1 MPPWRAVRA
10 CLGKATIV
18 SDTASPRPAPR
29 PRDAAFDPGR
39 LDRRSWISTLAL
51 APLADLETLWDGL
64 ADKPTFAWLKEP
76 QRGAAMVRGRAGGTG
91 QKFNLGE
98 MTITRC
104 VVQLAGGAIG
114 VAYVRGRSR
123 RHAALAAV
131 LDALLQ
137 GEDAGGPLRDGVE
150 RLARQIVERRGRAA
164 TEAAASKV
172 DFAMLVQEA
181 GR

>member
-1 MPPWRAVRA
+1 M
-10 CLGKATIV
+10 
-18 SDTASPRPAPR
+18 SDTTPPPRAIEPR
-29 PRDAAFDPGR
+29 ESAFNPDR

-51 APLADLETLWDGL
+51 APLTDLDALWDGL
-64 ADKPTFAWLKEP
+64 ADKPSFLWLKAP
-76 QRGAAMVRGRAGGTG
+76 QRGAAMVRARAGGTG

-104 VVQLAGGAIG
+104 VVQLSTGEAG
-114 VAYVRGRSR
+114 VAYVAGRSC

-131 LDALLQ
+131 FDALLQ
-137 GEDAGGPLRDGVE
+137 REDEMDGPIRRGVE
-150 RLARQIVERRGRAA
+150 RLAREIAKRRRRVAN
-164 TEAAASKV
+164 EVAASKV